1 MQLSVK
7 RVHPGAVI
15 PSRGSVGAAGLDLS
29 ACLEHAYI
37 LRTGGRLIVPTGIA
51 IKLPTPNMYGRVAPR
66 SGLAAKHGIDV
77 LAGVIDC
84 DYRGEIKVI
93 LVNHGSVDFVIN
105 HGDRIAQLIIERIIY
120 PTVVVALDLD
130 ETPRGA
136 DGFGSTGI

>member
-1 MQLSVK
+1 MQLRVK
-7 RVHPGAVI
+7 RLHPNAVV
-15 PSRGSVGAAGLDLS
+15 PSRGSPGAAGLDLS
-29 ACLEHAYI
+29 ACVEHDHI
-37 LRTGGRLIVPTGIA
+37 LRMGNRLIIPTGIA
-51 IKLPTPNMYGRVAPR
+51 IELPTPNMYGRIAPR
-66 SGLAAKHGIDV
+66 SGLAAKSGIDV
-77 LAGVIDC
+77 MAGVIDC